1 MGNLSE
7 ISGLVEYL
15 ISEKS
20 SYCTGAMFTLDGGWT
35 AV

>member
-1 MGNLSE
+1 MANLND
-7 ISGLVEYL
+7 IYGLVEYL

-20 SYCTGAMFTLDGGWT
+20 SYCTGAMFTIDGGWT